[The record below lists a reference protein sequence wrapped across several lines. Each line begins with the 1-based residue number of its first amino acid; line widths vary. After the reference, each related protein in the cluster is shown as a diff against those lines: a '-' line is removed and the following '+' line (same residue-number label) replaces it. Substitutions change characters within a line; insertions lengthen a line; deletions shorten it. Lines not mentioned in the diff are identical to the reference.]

1 METSTPIIWQNNNLK
16 DNTFD
21 ENLCKD
27 FKYLREI
34 LGMVYWDIYAHCWWE
49 YG

>member
-1 METSTPIIWQNNNLK
+1 MKVPLTFPNEPVHNNLK

-27 FKYLREI
+27 FEYLREI
-34 LGMVYWDIYAHCWWE
+34 LGMVYQDIYAHC
-49 YG
+49 